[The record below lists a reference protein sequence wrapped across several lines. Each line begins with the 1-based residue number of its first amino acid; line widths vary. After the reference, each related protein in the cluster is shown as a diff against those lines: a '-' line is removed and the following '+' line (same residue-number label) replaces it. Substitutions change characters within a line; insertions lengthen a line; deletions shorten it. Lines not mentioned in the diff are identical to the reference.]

1 MDPRI
6 VDFFCDLNQ
15 TSLIFKDKFLDEEHK
30 VKTVLGEAALSQN
43 HPRLSTLILQNCGL
57 SDDSIET
64 VIKGLISA

>member
-43 HPRLSTLILQNCGL
+43 HPRLSTLIL
-57 SDDSIET
+57 
-64 VIKGLISA
+64 